1 MKGIYNPKKLT
12 TDRER
17 FHKIRV
23 LNIGAGAVGSAAVEH
38 EAKLCLSLDVIDDDR
53 FEPDNAAKR
62 SCLVRTPEDD
72 GSNKALCLGRRVQPL
87 LDDGCTANGIDANL
101 RLLGPEALAD
111 YDVIVCAVDNNAAK
125 VLLNELVRR
134 LRAIEGIR
142 ELAMTT
148 NGARLAEYAGRLK
161 SAGLDRLNVSLDTL
175 DPEKYRKITRIGS
188 LSDTL
193 AGLDAA
199 RSAGFT
205 RIKLNAVLMGGVNDD
220 EIPALAELARDGA
233 FDVRFIELM
242 PIGECADWDRKRFI
256 PAERVLEVLP
266 QAQRVPSDGVAELWR
281 PEGWKGTVGLIR
293 PLSHRFCAD
302 CDRIRITPDG
312 MLKPC
317 LHSAREIPLRGKHG
331 EALVCA
337 IAEGIGGKPKEHHI
351 TDGRTSDSLRGMNRI
366 GG

>member
-1 MKGIYNPKKLT
+1 MTDQYGRKIKYLRLSVTDLCSCRCVYCMGAEGVPKLPH
-12 TDRER
+12 EA
-17 FHKIRV
+17 V
-23 LNIGAGAVGSAAVEH
+23 LSFEEIEEIVRAAV
-38 EAKLCLSLDVIDDDR
+38 SLGVR
-53 FEPDNAAKR
+53 KVRLTGGEP
-62 SCLVRTPEDD
+62 LVR
-72 GSNKALCLGRRVQPL
+72 R
-87 LDDGCTANGIDANL
+87 GID
-101 RLLGPEALAD
+101 
-111 YDVIVCAVDNNAAK
+111 
-125 VLLNELVRR
+125 ELVRR

-148 NGARLAEYAGRLK
+148 NGARLAEYAERLK

-266 QAQRVPSDGVAELWR
+266 EAQRVPSDGVAELWR

-337 IAEGIGGKPKEHHI
+337 IAEGIGSKPKEHHI